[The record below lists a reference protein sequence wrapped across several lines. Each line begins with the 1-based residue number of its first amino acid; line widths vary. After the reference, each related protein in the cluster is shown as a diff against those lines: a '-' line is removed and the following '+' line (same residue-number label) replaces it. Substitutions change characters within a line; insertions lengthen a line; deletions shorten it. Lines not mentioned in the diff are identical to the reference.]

1 MKHFFISLLMLFAIS
16 SVAKAQLFETPQKAM
31 VNSPSIVTKTKKAVL
46 PQKAEK
52 EVVVQEEIRPVI
64 ERVELPPTEMTIEQ
78 KAEIDMVAKKDIHSK
93 VKKQPVRERK
103 DVIDSLVVGENI
115 LARRKALLEGKTEE
129 DAAKVAEQ
137 IKDPEINPAVDT
149 EMEKFLYQK
158 AGLNNE

>member
-1 MKHFFISLLMLFAIS
+1 MKRFFLSTLMFFVAS
-16 SVAKAQLFETPQKAM
+16 SAANAQLFETSQKTT
-31 VNSPSIVTKTKKAVL
+31 VNSPTIVAKTKEAVL
-46 PQKAEK
+46 PQKVEK
-52 EVVVQEEIRPVI
+52 EVIVQEETRPMI

-103 DVIDSLVVGENI
+103 DVIDSLVVGEKI

-137 IKDPEINPAVDT
+137 IKEPEINPAVDT
-149 EMEKFLYQK
+149 EMEKFLYK
-158 AGLNNE
+158 RAGLYNE